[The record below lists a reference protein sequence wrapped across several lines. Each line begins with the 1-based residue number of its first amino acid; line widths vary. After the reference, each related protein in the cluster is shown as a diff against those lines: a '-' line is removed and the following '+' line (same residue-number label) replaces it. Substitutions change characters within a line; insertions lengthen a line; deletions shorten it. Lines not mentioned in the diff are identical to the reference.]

1 MSIRGIPL
9 LFQTPSHYFLCSG
22 LADGYSLLNAF
33 DQALLAAGV
42 GDTNLVRLSSI
53 LPPACQR
60 VEPFELPGG
69 SLVPVAYAKMTSSK
83 PGETI
88 AAAVAIAIPEDPSLP
103 GLIMEHHQSA
113 PLSEVL
119 AEVREMALQGM
130 SHRKRN
136 VAEVLAIGSEHIV
149 ERHGAAFAGVVLWN
163 RPGAIR

>member
-1 MSIRGIPL
+1 M

-22 LADGYSLLNAF
+22 HAEGYSPINAF

-69 SLVPVAYAKMTSSK
+69 ALVPVAYAKITSSN

-88 AAAVAIAIPEDPSLP
+88 ASAVAIAIPEDPSLP

-130 SHRKRN
+130 NHRDRA
-136 VAEVLAIGSEHIV
+136 VAEVLSIGSEHIV
-149 ERHGAAFAGVVLWN
+149 ERHGATFAGVVLWN
-163 RPGAIR
+163 GPGAIR